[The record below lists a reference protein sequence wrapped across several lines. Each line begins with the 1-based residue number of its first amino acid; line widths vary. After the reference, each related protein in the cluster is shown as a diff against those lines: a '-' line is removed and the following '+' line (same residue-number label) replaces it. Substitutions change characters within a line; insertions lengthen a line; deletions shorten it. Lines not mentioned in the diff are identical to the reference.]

1 MKTEQEKQLL
11 IDQLKK
17 TSIVQITC
25 EKTSISRATYYRW
38 RKEDADFAKQAD
50 EAIIEGALL
59 VNDMAE
65 SQLITAIK
73 DRNMP
78 AITFW
83 LKHHH
88 PTYGTKVEVTG
99 SLRTDKELS
108 PEQQELVKQALLLA
122 ALPDPMESG
131 EQDDGHA

>member
-1 MKTEQEKQLL
+1 MKTEDEKQLL
-11 IDQLKK
+11 IEQLKK
-17 TSIVQITC
+17 TPIVQIAC
-25 EKTSISRATYYRW
+25 EKTSIGRTSYYRW
-38 RKEDADFAKQAD
+38 RKEDEEFSKQAD

-59 VNDMAE
+59 INDMAE
-65 SQLITAIK
+65 SQLVTAIK

-99 SLRTDKELS
+99 SLRIEKELT
-108 PEQQELVKQALLLA
+108 PEQKDLVKQALHLA
-122 ALPDPMESG
+122 ALPDPMQLE
-131 EQDDGHA
+131 EQDDEPE